1 MARTGP
7 TTLSLPSFDG
17 ATRRL
22 VLINVASFFVL
33 AAIGFISGPFAGTLF
48 AHLRLEPAAL
58 IHGQIWQLVTFS
70 FTNVDLLGTLFGAL
84 TLWFFGA
91 MLEGSYG
98 SRWLYQLYL
107 ISAIGGGA
115 IGSALSFTSV
125 FHLSPFAFVYGPW
138 AGIYGLY
145 IAAWLYFGDMEIL
158 LFFVVRMKLRY
169 MVIILILV
177 QLGRLVVNADA
188 FEAAVLLS
196 SALTGYLFL
205 KYAPRRGFAYS
216 FSERYFAL
224 RNEYYRSKRRRA
236 ARKFEVYMK
245 KQNRDVTFDKDGRY
259 IDPDKDPN
267 DKRWMN

>member
-22 VLINVASFFVL
+22 VLINVASFFAL
-33 AAIGFISGPFAGTLF
+33 ALINFISPPFAGMLF
-48 AHLRLEPAAL
+48 GHLMLVPAELAHGEV
-58 IHGQIWQLVTFS
+58 WQLATFS
-70 FTNVDLLGTLFGAL
+70 FINTGLLGTLFGAL

-107 ISAIGGGA
+107 VSAVGGGI
-115 IGSALSFTSV
+115 IGSAVSFTGL
-125 FHLSPFAFVYGPW
+125 FHLSPLAFVSGPW

-145 IAAWLYFGDMEIL
+145 MAALLYFGEVEIL
-158 LFFVVRMKLRY
+158 FFFVVRMKLRY
-169 MVIILILV
+169 MVWILIVV
-177 QLGRLVVNADA
+177 QLARLVVNEEA
-188 FEAAVLLS
+188 FEAAVLLA
-196 SALTGYLFL
+196 SALSGYLFL

-224 RNEYYRSKRRRA
+224 RNEYYRSRRRRA

>member
-22 VLINVASFFVL
+22 VLINIATFFGLSVIRLVSEPL
-33 AAIGFISGPFAGTLF
+33 AGKLLLLFGLIPARLSHGF
-48 AHLRLEPAAL
+48 
-58 IHGQIWQLVTFS
+58 IWQLGTFA
-70 FTNVDLLGTLFGAL
+70 FVNNDLLGTLFGAL

-107 ISAIGGGA
+107 FSALGGGL
-115 IGSALSFTSV
+115 IGSALSFTGL
-125 FHLSPFAFVYGPW
+125 FHLSPIALINGPW
-138 AGIYGLY
+138 SGIYGLY
-145 IAAWLYFGDMEIL
+145 IAALLYFGDVEIL
-158 LFFVVRMKLRY
+158 FFFVVRMKLRY
-169 MVIILILV
+169 MVAILIVV
-177 QLGRLVVNADA
+177 QLARLVAESDA

-196 SALTGYLFL
+196 AALSGYLFL

-216 FSERYFAL
+216 FSERYYAL

-245 KQNRDVTFDKDGRY
+245 KQDREVHFDKDGKY
-259 IDPDKDPN
+259 IDPDQDPN